1 MFKRLL
7 LALAMATLPAAPAL
21 ASALPAEPANFTME
35 VAMTTALQHNPSITA
50 AQARLTQAKL
60 DEQTAQ
66 LWWARA
72 INANANYV
80 VGNPY
85 GGYTPN
91 ITATGLA
98 LPTAAAPADVALEA
112 KWVLPGLPAP
122 LPALAVL
129 GLADVTP
136 ASAVVPTGLL
146 LADFALPLDLGLSV
160 NVGPSYAGGHV
171 VVPYAVSLG
180 HDLTSALAGY
190 AEVSGTVDPLGA
202 ANQNGVDLGLQ
213 YLLDPDTRVMG
224 AVYTDVAAPFGTWYV
239 TTNWSHRWGS
249 Y

>member
-98 LPTAAAPADVALEA
+98 LPTAAAGIGMNLGDLLNGPRSVERAHANVVIAEADLR
-112 KWVLPGLPAP
+112 KTTL
-122 LPALAVL
+122 
-129 GLADVTP
+129 DV
-136 ASAVVPTGLL
+136 ASAVTTAYADYQSAKRIAAMSPEMLQAAETDVRVMERSFERGGSQANTLVGAR
-146 LADFALPLDLGLSV
+146 LAVNKTRVDQVTVNGNVAKSWATLLGLM
-160 NVGPSYAGGHV
+160 GDDHFG
-171 VVPYAVSLG
+171 
-180 HDLTSALAGY
+180 
-190 AEVSGTVDPLGA
+190 AEPQTAEG
-202 ANQNGVDLGLQ
+202 
-213 YLLDPDTRVMG
+213 R
-224 AVYTDVAAPFGTWYV
+224 
-239 TTNWSHRWGS
+239 
-249 Y
+249 